1 MSEFS
6 NTTPEQAAQ
15 FAKEGPEQAG
25 EQETEQSPAVGSS
38 TDNILA
44 RLFDGEAEGPST
56 GELKREYELPQWL
69 ALCLRG
75 ILRAAPGRGL
85 PPIGDIA
92 LGGGLGLRKMQ
103 SAQSAS
109 EGENRDSQNMK
120 TDSQE
125 VRNGPEAETTVEINE

>member
-25 EQETEQSPAVGSS
+25 EQAAEQSPAVGSD
-38 TDNILA
+38 TDSIMS

-75 ILRAAPGRGL
+75 ILRAAPGQGL
-85 PPIGDIA
+85 PPVGDIA

-103 SAQSAS
+103 SAQSG
-109 EGENRDSQNMK
+109 GESRE
-120 TDSQE
+120 TDSDSVE
-125 VRNGPEAETTVEINE
+125 DSAGPKTQTTVEVNE